1 MRREAGWGRLG
12 RLWRFW
18 RLPPPASAN
27 LHNLQNLLLVLLLAC
42 QARGSARGVAREFD
56 GGRAFSYVE
65 QQMQFGP
72 RIPNTPAHERTGD
85 WILAQLR
92 ARADTIGVQAITH
105 VTRRGDTLHLRN
117 FFARFRPA
125 AAERVLF
132 LAHWDTRPHAD
143 QSANLGQQRLPVPG
157 ANDGASGVAVLLGV
171 ADALKAKPPAV
182 GVDLLFVD
190 GEDYGDFTKDSTD
203 VLIGSRYFAAHQ
215 PPGYPP
221 LFAVLFDMVG
231 DKDLR
236 IGYEGN
242 SQAFA
247 PEVVDRVWRTAN
259 ELGYER
265 YFIPQVESTLI
276 DDHVALQ
283 KAGIH
288 AIDVVD
294 FNYGP
299 GNSYWHTTE
308 DTIDK
313 VSAASLKVVGDV
325 AVALVR

>member
-1 MRREAGWGRLG
+1 MRTSRSLG
-12 RLWRFW
+12 AAAWLA
-18 RLPPPASAN
+18 LAAACAKGGASRP
-27 LHNLQNLLLVLLLAC
+27 H
-42 QARGSARGVAREFD
+42 EFTAA
-56 GGRAFSYVE
+56 RAFGYL
-65 QQMQFGP
+65 QQQVQFGP
-72 RIPNTPAHERTGD
+72 RVPGTAAHERTGD
-85 WILAQLR
+85 WILEHLR
-92 ARADTIGVQAITH
+92 ASADTVEIQAITH
-105 VTRRGDTLHLRN
+105 VTRQGVTLHLRN

-125 AAERVLF
+125 ASDRVLL
-132 LAHWDTRPHAD
+132 LAHWDSRPHAD

-171 ADALKAKPPAV
+171 ADALKAKPSPAAV

-190 GEDYGDFTKDSTD
+190 GEDYGDFSRDSDD

-215 PPGYPP
+215 PPHYQP
-221 LFAVLFDMVG
+221 LFAVLFDMVA
-231 DKDLR
+231 DKDQQFY
-236 IGYEGN
+236 YEGN

-247 PEVVDRVWRTAN
+247 PEVVERVWRTAAD
-259 ELGYER
+259 LGYSR
-265 YFIPQVESTLI
+265 IFIPGVRHTLT

-294 FNYGP
+294 FDYP
-299 GNSYWHTTE
+299 YWHTTE

-313 VSAASLKVVGDV
+313 VSAASLQVVGDV

>member
-1 MRREAGWGRLG
+1 MRKS
-12 RLWRFW
+12 RLWR
-18 RLPPPASAN
+18 AAAC
-27 LHNLQNLLLVLLLAC
+27 LALAIAC
-42 QARGSARGVAREFD
+42 NARGGTNRPHEFA
-56 GGRAFSYVE
+56 GQRAFGYLE

-72 RIPNTPAHERTGD
+72 RIPGTAAHERAGD
-85 WILAQLR
+85 WILQRLR
-92 ARADTIGVQAITH
+92 ATADTVIVQSITH
-105 VTRRGDTLHLRN
+105 VTRQGQTLHLRN
-117 FFARFRPA
+117 FLARFRPA

-171 ADALKAKPPAV
+171 ADALKAKAPAA
-182 GVDLLFVD
+182 GVDLLFAD
-190 GEDYGDFTKDSTD
+190 GEDYGDFATDTND
-203 VLIGSRYFAAHQ
+203 VLIGSRYFAAHL
-215 PPGYPP
+215 PPGYQP
-221 LFAVLFDMVG
+221 LFAVLFDMVA
-231 DKDLR
+231 DKDQQFY
-236 IGYEGN
+236 YEGN

-247 PEVVDRVWRTAN
+247 PEVVDRVWHVAG
-259 ELGYER
+259 ELGYGR
-265 YFIPQVESTLI
+265 TFIPGVKHTLT

-294 FNYGP
+294 FDYP
-299 GNSYWHTTE
+299 YWHTTE

-313 VSAASLKVVGDV
+313 VSAASLQVVGDV

>member
-1 MRREAGWGRLG
+1 MSM
-12 RLWRFW
+12 
-18 RLPPPASAN
+18 PPRTSTT
-27 LHNLQNLLLVLLLAC
+27 LQNLHRLLPVLLIAC
-42 QARGSARGVAREFD
+42 QARGNTNRPREFD
-56 GGRAFSYVE
+56 GTHAFSYVE
-65 QQMQFGP
+65 HQMQFGP
-72 RIPNTPAHERTGD
+72 RIPSTPAHERCGD

-92 ARADTIGVQAITH
+92 SRADSVAVQAFTH
-105 VTRRGDTLHLRN
+105 VTRHGDTLHLRN
-117 FFARFRPA
+117 FLARFRPA

-143 QSANLGQQRLPVPG
+143 QSPNLGQQRLPVPG

-190 GEDYGDFTKDSTD
+190 GEDYGDFSKDTDD

-215 PPGYPP
+215 PLGYPP

-247 PEVVDRVWRTAN
+247 PEVVDRVWRTAYD
-259 ELGYER
+259 LGYGG
-265 YFIPQVESTLI
+265 YFVPQVESTLI

-294 FNYGP
+294 FTYP
-299 GNSYWHTTE
+299 YWHTTE

-313 VSAASLKVVGDV
+313 VSAASLQIVGDV

>member
-1 MRREAGWGRLG
+1 MRRVARVAAVVALLG
-12 RLWRFW
+12 
-18 RLPPPASAN
+18 
-27 LHNLQNLLLVLLLAC
+27 C
-42 QARGSARGVAREFD
+42 QARGNAHRPREFD
-56 GGRAFSYVE
+56 GARAFGYLE
-65 QQMQFGP
+65 QQMHFGP

-85 WILAQLR
+85 WILAHLR
-92 ARADTIGVQAITH
+92 ATADTVSVQPITH

-125 AAERVLF
+125 AAERVLL

-143 QSANLGQQRLPVPG
+143 HSANLGQQRLPVPG

-190 GEDYGDFTKDSTD
+190 GEDYGDFERDTND

-221 LFAVLFDMVG
+221 LYAVLFDMVA
-231 DKDLR
+231 DKDQQFY
-236 IGYEGN
+236 YEAN

-247 PEVVDRVWRTAN
+247 PEVVDRVWRTAA
-259 ELGYER
+259 ELGYGR
-265 YFIPQVESTLI
+265 IFLPGVRHSLI

-294 FNYGP
+294 FDYP
-299 GNSYWHTTE
+299 PWHTTE

-313 VSAASLKVVGDV
+313 VSAASLQVVGDV